1 MPADRTRALEI
12 DRLDQP
18 LLDARAI
25 VLGAPGRDDTP
36 PAPPPAPVVPPVVWE
51 GTVPSDGTGP
61 QRAYYVRLY
70 ADGTAHCQCP
80 HFYFRGVLKRD
91 TLFCC
96 KHIRRASTQLFGTE
110 RES

>member
-12 DRLDQP
+12 DTLDQP

-25 VLGAPGRDDTP
+25 VLGAPGRGDTP
-36 PAPPPAPVVPPVVWE
+36 PAPPPEAAAPQVVWE
-51 GTVPSDGTGP
+51 GTVPS
-61 QRAYYVRLY
+61 
-70 ADGTAHCQCP
+70 DGTAHCQCP

-91 TLFCC
+91 TMFCC